1 MGKARH
7 LTLALIAVA
16 ALAAP
21 LTVAGTA
28 NASSTCTVLTAPP
41 SLAVTLLR
49 LHRTY
54 MRHQPLVRNP
64 TISGPVGEV
73 HLGRCGRTQYALA
86 DFNAHYNG
94 INFGIQDQPE
104 RFAKAAGGAWKDLGN
119 TGGDPCGTMPTAL
132 LKAWK
137 VTRACPAAG

>member
-1 MGKARH
+1 VRTTRH

-16 ALAAP
+16 ALAGS
-21 LTVAGTA
+21 VAGTGTA
-28 NASSTCTVLTAPP
+28 NASSACTVLPAPH

-54 MRHQPLVRNP
+54 MRHQPLVKNP
-64 TISGPVGEV
+64 TISGPVGAV
-73 HLGRCGRTQYALA
+73 NLGRCGHTRYALA
-86 DFNAHYNG
+86 DFNARYNG
-94 INFGIQDQPE
+94 INFGTQDQPE
-104 RFAKAAGGAWKDLGN
+104 RFSMAAGGAWKDLGN

-137 VTRACPAAG
+137 VIRACPAG